1 LKALNIHKY
10 WFLLVVLSFLLVFS
24 NCSNTKYLKDK
35 EVLYKGAY
43 VKVQSPKKTTKKTT
57 IKNKSDIEA
66 DLKQLSI
73 PKPNRRVFNTLAPR
87 LWVYNKTTKAK
98 KRMGKWLHESYG
110 EAPVLFDETDVETSI
125 EKMKN
130 YLFRNG
136 YFVNRIEAKPLFENQ
151 RVEVDYKVY
160 INHQYTFG
168 SINYPKTNRGI
179 DQVVNFYNK
188 ESVLKT
194 GEPFSL
200 NKLNKERER
209 ITDAARNSG
218 YFRFAKDYIFFE
230 FDSTKNNYQVDVTL
244 KINDADSI
252 TQHKRSFI
260 RNVTIYS
267 DYNPAVSNDQTNLD
281 SLKLGSIQYF
291 FKKDVLKHAT
301 LKNAVL
307 FKKGQIFRTND
318 YNTTINK
325 LINLGIY
332 KFVNIQISP
341 YQIENYDSLD
351 ATIFLTAK
359 DKIEFEADLEVNSK
373 INPEEAG
380 LEYNLGSAIALSHNN
395 LNTFRGAERFI
406 FSVLGGV
413 EFEPINKTDSSNLI
427 NAFELSAQ
435 GSLIIPRF
443 WLPFRNT
450 FNLDRLVPKTIF
462 GASGSYLNTDFYK
475 NISFNINYGY
485 QWSNTLKRQHRLNPI
500 TVSYFNYFDGN
511 DVFREQ
517 LEDNLALRRS
527 FEPLLLFGT
536 EYTYIY
542 NSIFDQNNK
551 HYYYFKG
558 KMELIGNLLNSFIQ
572 ADSTIVEQDTIV
584 EKKLFNVK
592 TAQFVKFD
600 AEAKY
605 YRIFSKKHLLATRFT
620 AGIGIP
626 FGNSKVLP
634 NSRQY
639 YVGGTN
645 SLRAFKIRTVG
656 PGLDYIDD
664 SSGNTF
670 ANQTGEIKLEANVEY
685 RFDIAKYLEGALF
698 IDMGNV
704 WNIGNRDDP
713 ANNLDQNFMFKRFLK
728 DIAVGTGLGLRL
740 DFSYFIIRGDLGIP
754 LRKQWDLNDGFK
766 WINRDRFAL
775 PTELSDKFVFNIAI
789 GYPF

>member
-1 LKALNIHKY
+1 MKALNIHKY
-10 WFLLVVLSFLLVFS
+10 WFLLAALAFLFSFS

-35 EVLYKGAY
+35 ELLYTGAY
-43 VKVQSPKKTTKKTT
+43 VKVRTPKKTP

-66 DLKQLSI
+66 DLKQLST
-73 PKPNRRVFNTLAPR
+73 PKPNRRFFSTLATR
-87 LWVYNKTTKAK
+87 LWVYNKTTDAE
-98 KRMGKWLHESYG
+98 KRMGKWLHESFG
-110 EAPVLFDETDVETSI
+110 EAPVLFDETDVEITI

-136 YFVNRIEAKPLFENQ
+136 YFVNRIEAIPLFENK
-151 RVEVDYKVY
+151 RAEVDYEVFL
-160 INHQYTFG
+160 NHQYSFG
-168 SINYPKTNRGI
+168 TITYPKTNRGI

-194 GEPFSL
+194 GEAFSL
-200 NKLNKERER
+200 NKLNEERTR

-218 YFRFAKDYIFFE
+218 YFRFAKDYVFFE

-244 KINDADSI
+244 KINDVDSI
-252 TQHKRSFI
+252 TQHKRSFV
-260 RNVTIYS
+260 RKVTIYS
-267 DYNPAVSNDQTNLD
+267 DYNPSVSSPQTNLD
-281 SLKLGSIQYF
+281 SLKLGNIQYF
-291 FKKDVLKHAT
+291 FKKDVIKHSA

-307 FKKGQIFRTND
+307 FKKGQIFKTND

-351 ATIFLTAK
+351 AIIFLTTK

-373 INPEEAG
+373 INPEDAG

-413 EFEPINKTDSSNLI
+413 EFEPLNSADSSNLI
-427 NAFELSAQ
+427 NAFELSTQA
-435 GSLIIPRF
+435 SLIIPRF

-450 FNLDRLVPKTIF
+450 FNLDRLTPKTVF
-462 GASGSYLNTDFYK
+462 GAGGSYLSTDFYD

-485 QWSNTLKRQHRLNPI
+485 QWSNTLKRQHRLTPI
-500 TVSYFNYFDGN
+500 SINYFNYFNENEEFTD
-511 DVFREQ
+511 Q
-517 LEDNLALRRS
+517 LERNLALSRS
-527 FEPLLLFGT
+527 FDRLLLFGT

-558 KMELIGNLLNSFIQ
+558 GMELIGNLLNSFIQ
-572 ADSTIVEQDTIV
+572 ADSTILEKDTLI
-584 EKKLFNVK
+584 EKKLFGVK
-592 TAQFVKFD
+592 TAQFIKFD

-605 YRIFSKKHLLATRFT
+605 YRIFSKRHLLATRFT

-656 PGLDYIDD
+656 PGIDFIDD
-664 SSGNTF
+664 NSGNTF
-670 ANQTGEIKLEANVEY
+670 ANQTGEIKLEANAEY
-685 RFDIAKYLEGALF
+685 RFDIAKYLEGAMF

-704 WNIGNRDDP
+704 WNIGDENDP
-713 ANNLDQNFMFKRFLK
+713 ENNLNQNFKLNRFFK
-728 DIAVGTGLGLRL
+728 DIAVGTGVGLRL
-740 DFSYFIIRGDLGIP
+740 DFSYFIIRCDLGIP
-754 LRKQWDLNDGFK
+754 LRKQWDTNDGFK
-766 WINRDRFAL
+766 WISKDRFAL
-775 PTELSDKFVFNIAI
+775 PDEFSDKFVFNLAI